1 MAGFSSVRGQ
11 DQVVYCDNVSFD
23 GSQRNGRVTTDGEL
37 LIGST
42 ASPNIRVATLTA
54 GSGISIVNASG
65 SITISASSS
74 PAPFAV
80 TSLDDTDSDY
90 TVLSTDYYLSCDT
103 TNGVLTIDLP
113 DAPTTGTVYI
123 IKDSTGQAAAN
134 NITVTTVGG
143 LVNIDGSLNFIMNT
157 AYESINV
164 LFNGTSWEIW

>member
-23 GSQRNGRVTTDGEL
+23 GTQRGGRVISDGQL

-42 ASPNIRVATLTA
+42 ASPNIRVATLSE
-54 GSGISIVNASG
+54 GDGISIVNSSG
-65 SITISASSS
+65 TITISASSP
-74 PAPFAV
+74 PAPFTI
-80 TSLDDTDSDY
+80 TSLEDTDSDY

-113 DAPTTGTVYI
+113 DAPAVGTVYI
-123 IKDSTGQAAAN
+123 IKDSTGQAANN

-143 LVNIDGSLNFIMNT
+143 AVNIDGSLNFIMNT